1 LHVPREPAVRD
12 TSHQQKGAALVS
24 ALDDARAAVQ
34 KSDELAGR
42 RVRHDEEIRALR
54 DAMRALMQHVE
65 ELEERLDTHVKK
77 PHARPRRVYG

>member
-1 LHVPREPAVRD
+1 M
-12 TSHQQKGAALVS
+12 S

-34 KSDELAGR
+34 ESDALAGR
-42 RVRHDEEIRALR
+42 RVRYDGEIRALR

-65 ELEERLDTHVKK
+65 ELEERLDVHVNK